1 MNTLIVLFNLRAD
14 ADAATYEQWA
24 KTTDLPVVRSLSGV
38 SSFDVYRTSG
48 LYGSNSPAPYKYVEV
63 IDIADMQQFSRDLGT
78 AIMRDI
84 ASQFQAFADNPIF
97 ILSEKIS

>member
-1 MNTLIVLFNLRAD
+1 VNTLIVLFNLRTD

-24 KTTDLPVVRSLSGV
+24 KTTDLPVVRALGGV

-48 LYGSNSPAPYKYVEV
+48 LFGSNSPAPYNYVEV
-63 IDIADMQQFSRDLGT
+63 IDIADMQQFSSNLST
-78 AIMRDI
+78 ATMRDI
-84 ASQFQAFADNPIF
+84 ASQFQTFADNPMF

>member
-1 MNTLIVLFNLRAD
+1 VNTLIVLFNLRTD

-24 KTTDLPVVRSLSGV
+24 KTTDLPVVRALGGV

-48 LYGSNSPAPYKYVEV
+48 LFGSNSPAPYNYVEV
-63 IDIADMQQFSRDLGT
+63 IEIADMQQFSSNLST
-78 AIMRDI
+78 ATMRDI
-84 ASQFQAFADNPIF
+84 ASQFQTFADNPMF